1 MRELKVINYRQGA
14 LRFSI
19 PVEWSEEYGRD
30 SGGTFFEQAPDSG
43 TLRLSV
49 VVLNTKGKTDAD
61 ALERFLKTRPEA
73 RAKGA
78 QISKE
83 SNGNVVL
90 QFIQRTNEGGDDMSI
105 VWWFVASGAFEDYIQ
120 IAMFSYSLLNLNLN
134 KEQNK
139 EDILLLDQV
148 LRKTEFVKMPQISGS
163 HS

>member
-1 MRELKVINYRQGA
+1 MRELKEINYRQGA
-14 LRFSI
+14 LRFSL
-19 PVEWSEEYGRD
+19 PVEWTEEYGKE
-30 SGGTFFEQAPDSG
+30 SGGTFFEPALDSG

-83 SNGNVVL
+83 LNGNVVL
-90 QFIQRTNEGGDDMSI
+90 QFIQRTTENGDDISI
-105 VWWFVASGAFEDYIQ
+105 VWWFVASGAFEDHIQ
-120 IAMFSYSLLNLNLN
+120 IAMFSFSLLNINLQ

-139 EDILLLDQV
+139 EDILLLDQE
-148 LRKTEFVKMPQISGS
+148 LRKTEFVKIPQISGS

>member
-1 MRELKVINYRQGA
+1 MRELKEINYRQGA

-19 PVEWSEEYGRD
+19 PVEWNEEYRRD

-73 RAKGA
+73 RVKGA

-83 SNGNVVL
+83 SNGNVIL
-90 QFIQRTNEGGDDMSI
+90 QFIQRTNEGGDEMSI
-105 VWWFVASGAFEDYIQ
+105 VWWFVASGAFEDFIQ

-139 EDILLLDQV
+139 EDILLLDQE
-148 LRKTEFVKMPQISGS
+148 LRKTEFVKMPQISGN

>member
-1 MRELKVINYRQGA
+1 MRELKVINYHEGA
-14 LRFSI
+14 LRFSV
-19 PVEWSEEYGRD
+19 PVEWQEEYGRE

-49 VVLNTKGKTDAD
+49 VVMNTKGKTDSD

-83 SNGNVVL
+83 LNGNVVL
-90 QFIQRTNEGGDDMSI
+90 QFIQRTTEGGDDMSI
-105 VWWFVASGAFEDYIQ
+105 VWWFVASGAFEDAIQ
-120 IAMFSYSLLNLNLN
+120 IAMFSYSLLNINRE

-139 EDILLLDQV
+139 EDILFLDQE